1 MRKNGFGAL
10 IFCLTFSNDARFLEV
25 EFLVTRVFS
34 PFVPMEVAERAA
46 SVTEPQSRVRP
57 SVVFLHLGGVCF
69 SGFFRE
75 CLGKSFFLG
84 GGSELLMLVKQH
96 SFSNNLVCTRKR
108 WHGKCLFAIRVKSC
122 VQFCLRSADFFSE
135 HEGLGLIL
143 NAHFCVML
151 RLLQNARV
159 LVTLWWLDCIACNYC
174 GEIPKRVADLCPFLL
189 SSSSTADA
197 C

>member
-1 MRKNGFGAL
+1 
-10 IFCLTFSNDARFLEV
+10 
-25 EFLVTRVFS
+25 
-34 PFVPMEVAERAA
+34 
-46 SVTEPQSRVRP
+46 
-57 SVVFLHLGGVCF
+57 
-69 SGFFRE
+69 
-75 CLGKSFFLG
+75 
-84 GGSELLMLVKQH
+84 MLVKQH
-96 SFSNNLVCTRKR
+96 SFSNNLMVCTRKR
-108 WHGKCLFAIRVKSC
+108 WHGKCLFAIQVKSC

-135 HEGLGLIL
+135 HEGLGLVL